1 MTSAKQIKSMAITNT
16 PQPEKKP
23 TLPESAKAT
32 EIIQKPVLELE
43 KTEAVAAETTRE
55 TELQAAEEAKVIPSP
70 LPPAPVVAAP
80 PAKPEELTRVENIMS
95 EGLEKVFVE
104 MAPEEQQKFKTKGEE
119 TAIKIW
125 QVLQS
130 AKIQVQKIID
140 LIRDW
145 LKLVPGV
152 NRYFL
157 EQETK
162 IKTDKIIELTKKK

>member
-1 MTSAKQIKSMAITNT
+1 
-16 PQPEKKP
+16 
-23 TLPESAKAT
+23 
-32 EIIQKPVLELE
+32 
-43 KTEAVAAETTRE
+43 
-55 TELQAAEEAKVIPSP
+55 
-70 LPPAPVVAAP
+70 
-80 PAKPEELTRVENIMS
+80 MS
-95 EGLEKVFVE
+95 EGLEKVFVD
-104 MAPEEQQKFKTKGEE
+104 MSPEEQEKFKVKGEE

-145 LKLVPGV
+145 LKLVPGI

-162 IKTDKIIELTKKK
+162 IKTDKIIELTKKR